1 MTEGDTESRA
11 EMPEQPWRMM
21 NGNRQKL
28 GIECQTVTA
37 TKDMA
42 RPRTELLRRGS
53 LEPPYTE
60 PYVRWCGRSEGATPS
75 PPRSW
80 RHVGLMAKLHKF
92 PI

>member
-21 NGNRQKL
+21 NGNRQEL

-42 RPRTELLRRGS
+42 DPGPTS
-53 LEPPYTE
+53 
-60 PYVRWCGRSEGATPS
+60 
-75 PPRSW
+75 
-80 RHVGLMAKLHKF
+80 
-92 PI
+92 